1 MDQVQT
7 YVNRFI
13 EMAVAYAPKLVL
25 AIVALLIGL
34 WIINNVVRLI
44 GKAIDRQ
51 GIDRDVRPFLTSL
64 VSVILKVALLLSI
77 AGIVG
82 IETTSFVA
90 VIAAAGFAVGL
101 ALQGSLANF
110 ASGVMVLIFKP
121 YRVGDLINVQG
132 QLGHVKEI
140 QIFNTILTSLDN
152 KTVIVPNS
160 LATSGV
166 ITNFSTNKLLRVDLN
181 VGIAADQD
189 FETARRVI
197 LDALAKTDKVSKEMA
212 PTVAIEK
219 FETFYTILAVRPYA
233 TDNDYW
239 DVYFGAYEN
248 IRKALAENGIKG
260 PHPSTTVNLRNV
272 N

>member
-1 MDQVQT
+1 MDQVQS
-7 YVNRFI
+7 YANRFI
-13 EMAVAYAPKLVL
+13 EMALAYAPKLVL

-51 GIDRDVRPFLTSL
+51 GIDRDVRPFITSL

-121 YRVGDLINVQG
+121 YRVGDLINV
-132 QLGHVKEI
+132 
-140 QIFNTILTSLDN
+140 
-152 KTVIVPNS
+152 
-160 LATSGV
+160 
-166 ITNFSTNKLLRVDLN
+166 
-181 VGIAADQD
+181 
-189 FETARRVI
+189 
-197 LDALAKTDKVSKEMA
+197 
-212 PTVAIEK
+212 
-219 FETFYTILAVRPYA
+219 
-233 TDNDYW
+233 
-239 DVYFGAYEN
+239 
-248 IRKALAENGIKG
+248 
-260 PHPSTTVNLRNV
+260 
-272 N
+272 